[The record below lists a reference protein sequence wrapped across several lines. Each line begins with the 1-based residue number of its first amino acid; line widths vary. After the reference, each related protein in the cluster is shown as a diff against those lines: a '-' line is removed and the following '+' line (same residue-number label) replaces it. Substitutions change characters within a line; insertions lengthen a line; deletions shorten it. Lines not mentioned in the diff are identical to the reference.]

1 LNSARA
7 ARIRATFPQIPLDE
21 LASEG
26 AGADADAPDG
36 FAAEAGAPTDASGT
50 ADVAGAG
57 AAGEQATATM
67 KITAETTTRGMD
79 VSTSVG
85 SGSLGAAAS

>member
-36 FAAEAGAPTDASGT
+36 FAAEAVAPTDASGT
-50 ADVAGAG
+50 ADVAG